1 MKYAFNFEFS
11 DLVTV
16 TVPFSVIEIGT
27 ELHTVCKQFCK
38 CLISAGLTQS
48 FVYLKF

>member
-27 ELHTVCKQFCK
+27 ELHTALMFTCV
-38 CLISAGLTQS
+38 L
-48 FVYLKF
+48 